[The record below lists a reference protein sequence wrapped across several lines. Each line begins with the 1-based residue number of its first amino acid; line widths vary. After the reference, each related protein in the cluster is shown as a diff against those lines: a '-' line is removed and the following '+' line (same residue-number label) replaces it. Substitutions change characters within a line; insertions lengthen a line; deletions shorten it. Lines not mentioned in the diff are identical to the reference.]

1 MVRKLDGSACTKVVC
16 GEVRSEPCP
25 FVGCM
30 LARERERERG
40 WSVGD
45 DTQRSEEGRSLGFL
59 WRRVGLDLRR
69 IFVDFI

>member
-1 MVRKLDGSACTKVVC
+1 MYEGGVR
-16 GEVRSEPCP
+16 RSQ
-25 FVGCM
+25 VGAMSLCW
-30 LARERERERG
+30 LHVGQLERERERG

>member
-30 LARERERERG
+30 LASLRERERE
-40 WSVGD
+40 VG
-45 DTQRSEEGRSLGFL
+45 RSETIHREVKRVEVWGFYGGE
-59 WRRVGLDLRR
+59 WGW
-69 IFVDFI
+69 I